1 LLWKRK
7 YGVRD
12 SDVISQDGVSL
23 TQSNNSK
30 QDLVENNYG
39 LVHACANK
47 FRGRGVEYDDLFQ
60 AGCIGLIKAAGNFD
74 SSRGFAFSTYAV
86 PVILGEIK
94 RIFRDGGAV
103 KIGRSLKEKARHA
116 MHIKEELSTELGREP
131 TISELAEKLGVDV
144 SQAAELI
151 TVSMPVI
158 SLTATDEKGTVQLDI
173 PTPAP
178 EEEISEKLAL
188 KTVVASLE
196 EKDRQLI
203 ELRYYKGLT
212 QVKTAEKLGMSQV
225 QVSRREKA
233 ILMHMRKA
241 MT

>member
-1 LLWKRK
+1 VVKDK
-7 YGVRD
+7 FKRD
-12 SDVISQDGVSL
+12 SFI
-23 TQSNNSK
+23 
-30 QDLVENNYG
+30 ENNLG
-39 LVHACANK
+39 LVHSICK
-47 FRGRGVEYDDLFQ
+47 RFSGRGIEYDDLYQ
-60 AGCIGLIKAAGNFD
+60 AGCIGLIKAAQKFD
-74 SSRGFAFSTYAV
+74 ASRGFAFSTYAV

-116 MHIKEELSTELGREP
+116 MRIKEELALEIGREP
-131 TISELAEKLGVDV
+131 TVSELADRLGVDIT
-144 SQAAELI
+144 QAAELI

-158 SLTATDEKGTVQLDI
+158 SLTATDEKGTVQLDV

-188 KTVVASLE
+188 KAVVNSLE
-196 EKDRQLI
+196 EKDRRLI
-203 ELRYYKGLT
+203 ELRYFKGLT
-212 QVKTAEKLGMSQV
+212 QVKTAKELGMSQV

-233 ILMHMRKA
+233 ILLYMRKA